1 MPFCFNCLL
10 DLMGEQRAKKK
21 KMNSGPIT
29 SVDFYARPVVRVIS
43 GGWEQMLSA
52 PWDHSAEHLDEMIEI
67 AERLGGGAFV
77 TLSQEVRTMDGGE
90 GTFIDDGYEIQIF
103 PALALREGNEYIP
116 VNEHDNHTTELVN

>member
-21 KMNSGPIT
+21 KMNDGPFT
-29 SVDFYARPVVRVIS
+29 HRDFYARPQVRVIS
-43 GGWEQMLSA
+43 GGWDQMIST

-67 AERLGGGAFV
+67 AERLGVGAFV

-103 PALALREGNEYIP
+103 PVLALREGNEYIA
-116 VNEHDNHTTELVN
+116 VNQENHTTELVN